1 MSKRMAAAQVFTCWD
16 VKDSFLPH
24 HLTVSTLH
32 LLRFTSVTL
41 FMLFREMTTTSS
53 TTEAYQR
60 VICIKPHSGAKKN
73 QLQPCDALVRR
84 HDIFSDVHNIQIYCW
99 KILLYHSL
107 ILWRLTASLTM
118 TSTTMMSTTMLTGV
132 SCVWHIWWWW
142 TNSILVVEI
151 WKKFMLNNKS
161 SSSTDILWWWWFW
174 FFLAAV

>member
-1 MSKRMAAAQVFTCWD
+1 MER
-16 VKDSFLPH
+16 
-24 HLTVSTLH
+24 
-32 LLRFTSVTL
+32 
-41 FMLFREMTTTSS
+41 
-53 TTEAYQR
+53 
-60 VICIKPHSGAKKN
+60 KN
-73 QLQPCDALVRR
+73 QLESCDALVRR

-107 ILWRLTASLTM
+107 ILWRLTAFLTM
-118 TSTTMMSTTMLTGV
+118 TSTTMMSTTMLTGG

-174 FFLAAV
+174 FFSCCCLRERSRRHIRKDFRLFRHDDEFSFYHKLIVYKMNEF

>member
-1 MSKRMAAAQVFTCWD
+1 MYKTIQWSEKINSSRAML
-16 VKDSFLPH
+16 SFED
-24 HLTVSTLH
+24 TI
-32 LLRFTSVTL
+32 F
-41 FMLFREMTTTSS
+41 
-53 TTEAYQR
+53 
-60 VICIKPHSGAKKN
+60 
-73 QLQPCDALVRR
+73 
-84 HDIFSDVHNIQIYCW
+84 FSDVHNIQIYCW

-118 TSTTMMSTTMLTGV
+118 TSTTMMSTTMLTGG

-174 FFLAAV
+174 FFLAVLLVWERGVEDISEKISDSLGTMMNSAFIINWYSEKWMNFNLTLSER